1 MFLSERSVPNEQ
13 EVIDAIQVRTWIHDV
28 QHG

>member
-13 EVIDAIQVRTWIHDV
+13 EVIEAIQVCTRTCEV
-28 QHG
+28 CP